1 MNRPIPRGP
10 VVQFA
15 IVWLL
20 FSSAC
25 ADQHEVKNPT
35 GATSAGTSKQP
46 NAAAKIRIGTWNIE
60 HLGSRSKFQNR
71 AGAPPDR
78 TPAEV
83 AQVAS
88 FIEQMAVDVLAVQEI
103 ANPAALQRLL
113 KHLAGSYR
121 FALGTT
127 GVYDDTRISVGFL
140 WNSTRVKLLHCGEM
154 TEFPR
159 KVGDLSVFHR
169 KPVNATFRTVH
180 ADGSPGFD
188 FRAITVHLKASQG
201 SKNERKRSTETKI
214 LADYLRELASDS
226 EEDQD
231 VVVLGD
237 FNHTYGAPACEVFT
251 AEDLVQYAYPGGDRK
266 LVPTIVW
273 FDEPIDH
280 IALTKGIRDE
290 VVAGSLRVHNQL
302 VDWSLQG
309 AALTASKAAWR
320 TVYSDHFP
328 VTLDL
333 QSGRDLDPNAQ
344 FASAGQALEIGL
356 ADNKRSK

>member
-1 MNRPIPRGP
+1 MNRLSPPRTGTRL
-10 VVQFA
+10 A
-15 IVWLL
+15 ILFLL
-20 FSSAC
+20 VSCTPDA
-25 ADQHEVKNPT
+25 AHEVEKTRP
-35 GATSAGTSKQP
+35 ARQAQPSEPPAAG
-46 NAAAKIRIGTWNIE
+46 NIRIGTWNIE
-60 HLGSRSKFQNR
+60 HMGSRTQFQNR

-78 TPAEV
+78 TPTEV
-83 AQVAS
+83 GQVAM
-88 FIEQMAVDVLAVQEI
+88 FIKQMAVDVLAVQEI
-103 ANPAALQRLL
+103 SKPAALRRLL
-113 KHLAGSYR
+113 KHLGDDYR
-121 FALGTT
+121 FVLGTT
-127 GVYDDTRISVGFL
+127 GIYGDTRISVGFL
-140 WNSTRVKLLHCGEM
+140 WNNTRVELLHCGEM
-154 TEFPR
+154 TGFPR

-169 KPVNATFRTVH
+169 KPVNATFRAVH
-180 ADGSPGFD
+180 ADGSRGFD

-201 SKNERKRSTETKI
+201 SKNERKRSAETRI
-214 LADYLRELASDS
+214 LADYLRDLASDS

-251 AEDLVQYAYPGGDRK
+251 TEDLVQYAYPTGDRK
-266 LVPTIVW
+266 PVPTIVW

-290 VVAGSLRVHNQL
+290 VVADSLRVHNQL

-333 QSGRDLDPNAQ
+333 QSSRDLDPNAR
-344 FASAGQALEIGL
+344 FAAAGQALEIGL
-356 ADNKRSK
+356 ANDKRSK